1 MVAKNNQIIELED
14 LSNEQ
19 VNEIEMSL
27 PEENTIVF
35 ADGLREVSQLPIA
48 TVDETVDF
56 SKVPV
61 EKTELPKYKDAS
73 QFNCKYLNDFYVE
86 SYEKKFETT
95 LFKGE
100 HTWNEWQEFWKEFLS
115 NEFVEEYD
123 SDTYSLEVI
132 KV

>member
-1 MVAKNNQIIELED
+1 MVAKNNHIIELED

-19 VNEIEMSL
+19 VNEIFENNEENIVFNDELRDSTSL
-27 PEENTIVF
+27 PIN
-35 ADGLREVSQLPIA
+35 G
-48 TVDETVDF
+48 VDEIVDF

-61 EKTELPKYKDAS
+61 EETDMPKYKDAS

-86 SYEKKFETT
+86 LYEEKFKTT

-123 SDTYSLEVI
+123 SETYSLEVI